1 VVGSPLDRV
10 ASERWKSFAMGTD
23 RQLERRAVNEIA
35 SSNDRAVN
43 EIASS
48 NDRAVNEI
56 DSRERRL
63 VNGDLSPPNSEK

>member
-1 VVGSPLDRV
+1 
-10 ASERWKSFAMGTD
+10 MGTD
-23 RQLERRAVNEIA
+23 RQLER
-35 SSNDRAVN
+35 RAVN